1 MNNMK
6 RQKDRTLEDELPR
19 SEGAQYATGNHWRNN
34 SRKNEGMEPKQ
45 KQHPVVNGTGL
56 HMLHIRAYPVLT
68 PLQRRHN
75 DDPYFTNEETEAPQ
89 AILLVGSRVKIYTQA
104 IGAGLLL

>member
-1 MNNMK
+1 MPQGTQLPGQTGVEL
-6 RQKDRTLEDELPR
+6 RTCDSQKL
-19 SEGAQYATGNHWRNN
+19 SSCCGNDGCW
-34 SRKNEGMEPKQ
+34 SLTFIQ
-45 KQHPVVNGTGL
+45 TQL

>member
-1 MNNMK
+1 
-6 RQKDRTLEDELPR
+6 
-19 SEGAQYATGNHWRNN
+19 
-34 SRKNEGMEPKQ
+34 
-45 KQHPVVNGTGL
+45 
-56 HMLHIRAYPVLT
+56 MLHIRAYPVLT